1 MLKVL
6 KHRLPRRRPD
16 LDREAGDYW
25 AMSDINERIRDQ
37 SHWFGEGRW
46 GRERWLAYGD
56 FFFALAVRRLREAA
70 GPEWE
75 TGLAAKTALE
85 WGCGGGAIVRPLC
98 ARFGMVYGLDISAA
112 TLRECRKR
120 MRDLTGEKSGGAK
133 GGKVEAASAAA
144 GGGVGNFRDL
154 HIPAETPERVLER
167 LVPGSVDFII
177 SIGVFKHFPSQEYT
191 LRVLRVMEK
200 LLRPEGFLFIQIR
213 YFDGKEKYRSK
224 DRDYAQNVI
233 TMTSFTA
240 EEFAARVAAAGLTV
254 VHRQRDG
261 DGEEECHEYYLLR
274 KKGAAAPPS
283 QTGRNNAGDGGQT

>member
-120 MRDLTGEKSGGAK
+120 MRDLIGENSGGTQ
-133 GGKVEAASAAA
+133 GGKLEAASAAA
-144 GGGVGNFRDL
+144 EGGVANFRDL
-154 HIPAETPERVLER
+154 HIAAETPEGVLER

-177 SIGVFKHFPSQEYT
+177 SIGVFKHFPSREYT
-191 LRVLRVMEK
+191 LRVMQVMEK

-240 EEFAARVAAAGLTV
+240 EEFAARVAAAGLAV

-274 KKGAAAPPS
+274 KKGAAVLPS
-283 QTGRNNAGDGGQT
+283 QAGRGNEGEGGQT